1 MFSAGDEVTATT
13 LREKGL
19 VKVVCDEIKIL
30 GDGELTKAL
39 KFVVTRASESAK
51 EKIVKAGG
59 TIEIIAAK
67 RTPKERVAAL
77 KAEAA
82 T

>member
-1 MFSAGDEVTATT
+1 
-13 LREKGL
+13 
-19 VKVVCDEIKIL
+19 
-30 GDGELTKAL
+30 L

-59 TIEIIAAK
+59 TIEVIAAK

-77 KAEAA
+77 KAEAGS
-82 T
+82 